1 MRQDLTSDSVSRH
14 IDASPQELYD
24 IVSDVTRTPEL
35 SSEIADVKWLDGATG
50 PAVGARFRARNS
62 AGRGPDW
69 FNKPVITVADRGRAF
84 AFERT
89 EWIGGTLRWSYRFEP
104 DATGTT
110 VTESYEVTEP
120 LNAFGWFL
128 IGTLYGLKDRK
139 TDLRQGMTET
149 LERLAVMVRQPA

>member
-14 IDASPQELYD
+14 IDASPDELYD

-50 PAVGARFRARNS
+50 PAVGARFKARNS

-69 FNKPVITVADRGRAF
+69 YNKPVITVADRGREF
-84 AFERT
+84 TFERT
-89 EWIGGTLRWSYRFEP
+89 EWIGGTLRWSYRFDP
-104 DATGTT
+104 DATGTM
-110 VTESYEVTEP
+110 VTESYEVTKQ
-120 LNAFGWFL
+120 LNSFGWFL

-139 TDLRQGMTET
+139 ADLRQGMTET
-149 LERLAVMVRQPA
+149 LERLAALVREPA

>member
-14 IDASPQELYD
+14 IDASPEELYD

-35 SSEIADVKWLDGATG
+35 SSEIADVRWLDGATS

-69 FNKPVITVADRGRAF
+69 FNKPVITVADRGRVF

-89 EWIGGTLRWSYRFEP
+89 EWIGGILRWGYQFEP

-110 VTESYEVTEP
+110 VTESYEVTKP

-128 IGTLYGLKDRK
+128 IGTLYGLKEALPD
-139 TDLRQGMTET
+139 
-149 LERLAVMVRQPA
+149 

>member
-14 IDASPQELYD
+14 IDASPEELYD

-62 AGRGPDW
+62 VGRGPDW
-69 FNKPVITVADRGRAF
+69 FNKPVITVADRAREF

-89 EWIGGTLRWSYRFEP
+89 AWIGGTLRWSYRFEP

-139 TDLRQGMTET
+139 GDLRQGMTET